1 MKLVPAV
8 MLALAFSLA
17 SFAACAA
24 PSDPLE
30 FYREF
35 QTVLAKAKT
44 LDPLL
49 PYYTK
54 ELSTGLAKMP
64 KEMQANYLRM
74 NARKLTDLKV
84 TRQSVDANR
93 AVLEMTAKTEDGR
106 PTSGKVTLVKERG
119 AWKVDDD
126 AWATQASR

>member
-1 MKLVPAV
+1 MKIVPAV
-8 MLALAFSLA
+8 TFALVSCVA
-17 SFAACAA
+17 SFAASAA

-35 QTVLAKAKT
+35 QAVLANAKS

-49 PYYTK
+49 PYYRTD
-54 ELSTGLAKMP
+54 LGTQLAKMP
-64 KEMQANYLRM
+64 KEMQANYLKM

-84 TRQSVDANR
+84 TRQSVDAKK
-93 AVLEMTAKTEDGR
+93 AVFEMSAKTEDGR

-119 AWKVDDD
+119 GWKVDDD
-126 AWATQASR
+126 AWVTQASR

>member
-1 MKLVPAV
+1 MKHVPAV

-24 PSDPLE
+24 PGDPLE

-35 QTVLAKAKT
+35 QAVLAKAKT

-64 KEMQANYLRM
+64 KEMQANYLKM

-84 TRQSVDANR
+84 TRQAVDANK

-106 PTSGKVTLVKERG
+106 PTIGKVTLVKERG

-126 AWATQASR
+126 AWATQAPR

>member
-1 MKLVPAV
+1 MNAVLAVTFALVS
-8 MLALAFSLA
+8 SLA
-17 SFAACAA
+17 SFAARAA

-30 FYREF
+30 FYREY
-35 QTVLAKAKT
+35 QTVLAKAKS

-54 ELSTGLAKMP
+54 ELGTGLAKMP
-64 KEMQANYLRM
+64 KEMQANYLKM

-84 TRQSVDANR
+84 TRQTVDASK
-93 AVLEMTAKTEDGR
+93 AVFEMTAKTEDGR
-106 PTSGKVTLVKERG
+106 PTSGQVTLVKERG

-126 AWATQASR
+126 AWATQLPR

>member
-1 MKLVPAV
+1 MKYLPAL
-8 MLALAFSLA
+8 MLAMVSCLAPLA
-17 SFAACAA
+17 ASAA

-35 QTVLAKAKT
+35 QSVLAKAKS

-84 TRQSVDANR
+84 TKQAVDANR
-93 AVLEMTAKTEDGR
+93 AVFEMTAMTEDGR

-126 AWATQASR
+126 AWATQTPR